1 MLVLVGLILGFGGY
15 RWCWYWWVWVL
26 GLKVVMVEV
35 GGCLVVGVVTRPG
48 LGLGGSDGFSHYW
61 FWVWLLFVLL
71 VWILIDYFNEIN
83 CKVKNEM
90 YVVLVLGLVT
100 VCLVGVD
107 FNRLFLME

>member
-1 MLVLVGLILGFGGY
+1 MLVLVGLVF
-15 RWCWYWWVWVL
+15 
-26 GLKVVMVEV
+26 GLKAVMAEV
-35 GGCLVVGVVTRPG
+35 GCCLVVGVVTRSG
-48 LGLGGSDGFSHYW
+48 WGLGGSDGFSHHW

-90 YVVLVLGLVT
+90 YVMLVLGLVT